1 MGDGKSEGYFL
12 SYKTLGAIGTLIAIL
27 VALGGSVTQ
36 VNSWEYRINS
46 LETTSEKFEQSTVGL
61 TQEIKNLGIKITDL
75 TLTLREVQIKQDL
88 GTKE

>member
-1 MGDGKSEGYFL
+1 MSDGKSEGYYL

-36 VNSWEYRINS
+36 VNSWEYRINN
-46 LETTSEKFEQSTVGL
+46 LESTSIKYEQSTAGL

-75 TLTLREVQIKQDL
+75 TITLREVQVKQDL
-88 GTKE
+88 GVK